1 MQQKSVG
8 MTVLLPY
15 PLFNMFPI
23 CSKSVVSPPSAA
35 SFFLENVFDMSAG
48 FDTMEGEYGNSI
60 YVRMYGRKRVI
71 G

>member
-1 MQQKSVG
+1 
-8 MTVLLPY
+8 
-15 PLFNMFPI
+15 
-23 CSKSVVSPPSAA
+23 
-35 SFFLENVFDMSAG
+35 MSAG